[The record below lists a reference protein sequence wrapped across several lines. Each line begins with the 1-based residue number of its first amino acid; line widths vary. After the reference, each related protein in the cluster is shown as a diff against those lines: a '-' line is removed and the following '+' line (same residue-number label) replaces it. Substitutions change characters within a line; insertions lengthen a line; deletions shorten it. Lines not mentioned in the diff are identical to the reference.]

1 MAEEEN
7 IVAELHGHFD
17 QMVRSTLA
25 GGLGL
30 AEQRARRRQSEA
42 EAERAMAAE
51 AARQLEERKRAEREG
66 TALLAQLSMASREEE
81 RPTHADQSIDNE
93 VEASWPESEPPLP
106 TAYAGAGLDHSA
118 LGLDM
123 DMDTELDLDLD
134 LDVDTALGRPFS
146 VTDLGR

>member
-42 EAERAMAAE
+42 EADRAMAAE
-51 AARQLEERKRAEREG
+51 AARQLEERKRAEREAM
-66 TALLAQLSMASREEE
+66 ALAAQLSITQRAEERSADDDQAIREEL
-81 RPTHADQSIDNE
+81 E
-93 VEASWPESEPPLP
+93 VSWLESEPQVP
-106 TAYAGAGLDHSA
+106 TVFAGAGLDHSV

-123 DMDTELDLDLD
+123 DMDSELDLD
-134 LDVDTALGRPFS
+134 LDVDSALGRPVS
-146 VTDLGR
+146 LADLGR

>member
-51 AARQLEERKRAEREG
+51 AARQLQARKRAEREAM
-66 TALLAQLSMASREEE
+66 ALAAQLSITQRAEE
-81 RPTHADQSIDNE
+81 RSADDDRAIGEDLE
-93 VEASWPESEPPLP
+93 VSWLDSDPQVP
-106 TAYAGAGLDHSA
+106 TAYAGADWDRSVLD
-118 LGLDM
+118 LDM
-123 DMDTELDLDLD
+123 DMDTELDLDP
-134 LDVDTALGRPFS
+134 DVVTELARSFSSTEHGR
-146 VTDLGR
+146 

>member
-42 EAERAMAAE
+42 EAERTMAAE
-51 AARQLEERKRAEREG
+51 AARQLQARKRAEREAM
-66 TALLAQLSMASREEE
+66 ALAAQLSITQRAEE
-81 RPTHADQSIDNE
+81 RSADDDRAIGEDLE
-93 VEASWPESEPPLP
+93 VSWLDSDPQVP
-106 TAYAGAGLDHSA
+106 TAYAGADWDRSVLD
-118 LGLDM
+118 LDM
-123 DMDTELDLDLD
+123 DMDTELDLDP
-134 LDVDTALGRPFS
+134 DVVTELARSFSSTELGR
-146 VTDLGR
+146 

>member
-51 AARQLEERKRAEREG
+51 AARQLEERKRAEREA
-66 TALLAQLSMASREEE
+66 TALAAQLSMTSREQE
-81 RPTHADQSIDNE
+81 RATQADKRIDNE
-93 VEASWPESEPPLP
+93 LEASWPESEPLIP
-106 TAYAGAGLDHSA
+106 TASAGAELDHSV

-123 DMDTELDLDLD
+123 DMDSELDLD
-134 LDVDTALGRPFS
+134 LDVDSALGRPVS
-146 VTDLGR
+146 IADLGR

>member
-51 AARQLEERKRAEREG
+51 AARQLQARKRAEREAM
-66 TALLAQLSMASREEE
+66 ALAAQLSITQRAEE
-81 RPTHADQSIDNE
+81 RAADDDQAIGEDLE
-93 VEASWPESEPPLP
+93 VSWLDSDPQVP
-106 TAYAGAGLDHSA
+106 TAYAGAGLGHSV
-118 LGLDM
+118 LDLDM
-123 DMDTELDLDLD
+123 DVDTELDLDP
-134 LDVDTALGRPFS
+134 DVATELARPFS
-146 VTDLGR
+146 STELGR